1 MISSSN
7 GIELNENKMIET
19 STIPT
24 RLINVLLLIMLVL
37 ISGLLAIF
45 MLVQRPDKV
54 EGRFNI
60 YSSNIPQVLISN
72 SEGQIY
78 FIKKNKCQVE
88 KNSVVAFIKSTG
100 DINQILKL
108 QELIRHG
115 NLNIILTQIGNYES
129 YNLGEVSS
137 YYNELLRIAT
147 NYRDEKEYSTLGL
160 EIDKNINE
168 KEKLSNSIITQETN
182 IEIENEKLKL
192 LHQSYK
198 DDSLLYIKKA
208 ITKSQYISSL
218 QTFLNQRSQLKQ
230 AKNQLVQLKKS
241 FVDINEDN
249 SIAKQKN
256 AVEIEEMR
264 NSVVYALKALDAAI
278 VEWKKKYM
286 IISPVNGVIEYRL
299 DVENGHKIQAGSEV
313 CTIIP
318 RQGRIK
324 GIISYPVKN
333 SSKIKIGL
341 PIRLYLDNY
350 DEKENGFL
358 VGTLISKLSS
368 INQTTNGD
376 YINTGSFSLDT
387 RNQPNFKGQLKFE
400 EGMTGRFAIII
411 KRKSLLANVLT
422 WLDSITE

>member
-1 MISSSN
+1 
-7 GIELNENKMIET
+7 MIET

-147 NYRDEKEYSTLGL
+147 NYRDEKEYST
-160 EIDKNINE
+160 DK
-168 KEKLSNSIITQETN
+168 IT
-182 IEIENEKLKL
+182 
-192 LHQSYK
+192 
-198 DDSLLYIKKA
+198 
-208 ITKSQYISSL
+208 
-218 QTFLNQRSQLKQ
+218 R
-230 AKNQLVQLKKS
+230 
-241 FVDINEDN
+241 
-249 SIAKQKN
+249 
-256 AVEIEEMR
+256 
-264 NSVVYALKALDAAI
+264 VVPL
-278 VEWKKKYM
+278 
-286 IISPVNGVIEYRL
+286 
-299 DVENGHKIQAGSEV
+299 
-313 CTIIP
+313 
-318 RQGRIK
+318 
-324 GIISYPVKN
+324 
-333 SSKIKIGL
+333 
-341 PIRLYLDNY
+341 
-350 DEKENGFL
+350 
-358 VGTLISKLSS
+358 
-368 INQTTNGD
+368 
-376 YINTGSFSLDT
+376 
-387 RNQPNFKGQLKFE
+387 
-400 EGMTGRFAIII
+400 
-411 KRKSLLANVLT
+411 
-422 WLDSITE
+422 

>member
-24 RLINVLLLIMLVL
+24 RLINVLILIMLVL

-108 QELIRHG
+108 QKLIRHG

-147 NYRDEKEYSTLGL
+147 NY
-160 EIDKNINE
+160 
-168 KEKLSNSIITQETN
+168 
-182 IEIENEKLKL
+182 
-192 LHQSYK
+192 
-198 DDSLLYIKKA
+198 
-208 ITKSQYISSL
+208 
-218 QTFLNQRSQLKQ
+218 
-230 AKNQLVQLKKS
+230 
-241 FVDINEDN
+241 
-249 SIAKQKN
+249 
-256 AVEIEEMR
+256 
-264 NSVVYALKALDAAI
+264 
-278 VEWKKKYM
+278 
-286 IISPVNGVIEYRL
+286 
-299 DVENGHKIQAGSEV
+299 GSA
-313 CTIIP
+313 
-318 RQGRIK
+318 
-324 GIISYPVKN
+324 
-333 SSKIKIGL
+333 
-341 PIRLYLDNY
+341 D
-350 DEKENGFL
+350 
-358 VGTLISKLSS
+358 
-368 INQTTNGD
+368 
-376 YINTGSFSLDT
+376 FS
-387 RNQPNFKGQLKFE
+387 G
-400 EGMTGRFAIII
+400 
-411 KRKSLLANVLT
+411 
-422 WLDSITE
+422 W

>member
-1 MISSSN
+1 
-7 GIELNENKMIET
+7 MIET

-313 CTIIP
+313 FTIIP

>member
-24 RLINVLLLIMLVL
+24 RLINVLILIMLVL

-160 EIDKNINE
+160 EIDKNIN
-168 KEKLSNSIITQETN
+168 
-182 IEIENEKLKL
+182 
-192 LHQSYK
+192 
-198 DDSLLYIKKA
+198 D
-208 ITKSQYISSL
+208 
-218 QTFLNQRSQLKQ
+218 
-230 AKNQLVQLKKS
+230 
-241 FVDINEDN
+241 
-249 SIAKQKN
+249 
-256 AVEIEEMR
+256 
-264 NSVVYALKALDAAI
+264 
-278 VEWKKKYM
+278 
-286 IISPVNGVIEYRL
+286 
-299 DVENGHKIQAGSEV
+299 
-313 CTIIP
+313 
-318 RQGRIK
+318 
-324 GIISYPVKN
+324 
-333 SSKIKIGL
+333 
-341 PIRLYLDNY
+341 
-350 DEKENGFL
+350 
-358 VGTLISKLSS
+358 
-368 INQTTNGD
+368 
-376 YINTGSFSLDT
+376 
-387 RNQPNFKGQLKFE
+387 
-400 EGMTGRFAIII
+400 
-411 KRKSLLANVLT
+411 
-422 WLDSITE
+422 

>member
-24 RLINVLLLIMLVL
+24 RLINVLILIMLVL

-108 QELIRHG
+108 QKLIRHG

-198 DDSLLYIKKA
+198 DDSLL
-208 ITKSQYISSL
+208 
-218 QTFLNQRSQLKQ
+218 
-230 AKNQLVQLKKS
+230 
-241 FVDINEDN
+241 D
-249 SIAKQKN
+249 
-256 AVEIEEMR
+256 
-264 NSVVYALKALDAAI
+264 
-278 VEWKKKYM
+278 
-286 IISPVNGVIEYRL
+286 
-299 DVENGHKIQAGSEV
+299 
-313 CTIIP
+313 
-318 RQGRIK
+318 
-324 GIISYPVKN
+324 YP
-333 SSKIKIGL
+333 
-341 PIRLYLDNY
+341 
-350 DEKENGFL
+350 
-358 VGTLISKLSS
+358 
-368 INQTTNGD
+368 
-376 YINTGSFSLDT
+376 
-387 RNQPNFKGQLKFE
+387 
-400 EGMTGRFAIII
+400 
-411 KRKSLLANVLT
+411 
-422 WLDSITE
+422 